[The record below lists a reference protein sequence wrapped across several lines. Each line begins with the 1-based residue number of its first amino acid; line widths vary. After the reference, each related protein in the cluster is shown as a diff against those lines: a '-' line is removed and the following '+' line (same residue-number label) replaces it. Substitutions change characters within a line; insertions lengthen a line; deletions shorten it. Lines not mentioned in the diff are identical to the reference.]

1 MTTSPSDRWTQV
13 ALAVA
18 MFLVG
23 LLITFIVIK
32 VQRDSTV
39 GDTHIYKQQRANVV
53 VNGYELPVA
62 FLGQVRGDAAMT
74 QDEFAM
80 VVGRALATHA
90 RETSTEACASIC
102 RADNGAWGVAPL
114 TVGGH
119 IICPVTAHCPEGMEP
134 TSVSIHS
141 HPLEKGRNFIV
152 NDADAAL
159 GGRKGRLLKAGD
171 PEQFSKEDIQ
181 GKGYVV
187 TYLGVLLFQERR
199 GQVRRIGSVD

>member
-1 MTTSPSDRWTQV
+1 MTEPRSKRWAEW
-13 ALAVA
+13 ALTFALG
-18 MFLVG
+18 LVG
-23 LLITFIVIK
+23 LAITIIVINAL
-32 VQRDSTV
+32 RHSTV
-39 GDTHIYKQQRANVV
+39 SEPHVYKQQRTNVV
-53 VNGYELPVA
+53 INGRELPVV
-62 FLGQVRGDAAMT
+62 FLGQVRGNPAMS

-80 VVGRALATHA
+80 VVGRALAKHA
-90 RETSTEACASIC
+90 RETGTEACASIC

-134 TSVSIHS
+134 TSISIHS

-199 GQVRRIGSVD
+199 GQVRRIGNIE